1 MPPRSRRRRG
11 LVIAA
16 PAPQAMTPTIA
27 SASTVR
33 NLRTPPRV
41 VYNPGHGFLE
51 HQDSPFPVR
60 RAFCNRHRHCR
71 DDVRSLLAKI
81 TSRHVTST
89 LPRDAVTRLQAI
101 NRRVESYSSA
111 ETVLRDIFD
120 VLVETCEKQRQ
131 QSKTEP
137 PAFSMK
143 HLQVLQLVADHVPQ
157 LRLVHAPSLARDTAA
172 SDPLLLISSKE
183 LRRVLRRTFDPVC
196 FIRKY
201 AGPLH
206 QTERCMVCEEP
217 FQLRQHIYY
226 CCNEREQHAQ
236 HWKCTRQKDV
246 AASKKTPD
254 CKTVPLVRN
263 GVWAEVAL
271 PKGLPGV
278 ADTVSCGI
286 CRSPIDCS
294 AVLADRRDSSRVAY
308 ERPRS
313 AYEFGGC
320 VVNMDTIAAADLAL
334 QSTGA
339 IRSSQVMGTLTT
351 ASTNTSKSSKRSGA
365 LSDSGKA
372 ATEKD
377 TLRAA
382 GVIPPKMDRVNVRR
396 TTRWIA
402 CLAQVIRLVQDMER
416 GGVTDEATEQST
428 PEGTADSI
436 VEVVSDDSNRQGGNN
451 GTVDCEEPTEAG
463 TQAPEVI
470 QQPGEA
476 QNEQEQETQER
487 PEDHPQNK
495 EAVDDATEPM
505 SVSRVTR
512 LAAADASPASRLP
525 PLVVAYLEDA
535 KSTVRP
541 FDAYALRKM
550 ERAQKMLEQRNGPGL
565 SLLHALI
572 QEYTRFMYIKHARA
586 AEKAAAERRRQEE
599 LDAQAER
606 DRERKRQDREAELAL
621 KKQMLAMRKRQ
632 RQQLKKESGQ

>member
-1 MPPRSRRRRG
+1 MLPRSRRRRG

-33 NLRTPPRV
+33 KLRTPPRV
-41 VYNPGHGFLE
+41 VCN
-51 HQDSPFPVR
+51 DSPFPVR

-120 VLVETCEKQRQ
+120 VLVETCEKERQ
-131 QSKTEP
+131 QSKAEP

-157 LRLVHAPSLARDTAA
+157 LRLVHAPSLARDIAA

-183 LRRVLRRTFDPVC
+183 LRRVLRRTFDPVR

-271 PKGLPGV
+271 PKGLP
-278 ADTVSCGI
+278 T
-286 CRSPIDCS
+286 
-294 AVLADRRDSSRVAY
+294 
-308 ERPRS
+308 
-313 AYEFGGC
+313 
-320 VVNMDTIAAADLAL
+320 
-334 QSTGA
+334 
-339 IRSSQVMGTLTT
+339 
-351 ASTNTSKSSKRSGA
+351 STNTSKSSKRSGA

-372 ATEKD
+372 STEKD

-416 GGVTDEATEQST
+416 GGITDEATEQST
-428 PEGTADSI
+428 PEGAADSV
-436 VEVVSDDSNRQGGNN
+436 VEVVSDGIN
-451 GTVDCEEPTEAG
+451 
-463 TQAPEVI
+463 
-470 QQPGEA
+470 
-476 QNEQEQETQER
+476 
-487 PEDHPQNK
+487 
-495 EAVDDATEPM
+495 
-505 SVSRVTR
+505 
-512 LAAADASPASRLP
+512 
-525 PLVVAYLEDA
+525 VVAYLEDA